1 MVDVTL
7 DEADDSVAMV
17 KLQTEAWELNIWAPI
32 ADLLRLR
39 EVKEADWGA
48 RRSLP
53 VGTCADARVFWAAD
67 QDQVTILIGQDDET
81 WDIAVT
87 VPLGTVD
94 EIARLADEHM

>member
-7 DEADDSVAMV
+7 DDSGGVV
-17 KLQTEAWELNIWAPI
+17 KLRTEAWELNIRAPL
-32 ADLLRLR
+32 ADLVRLR
-39 EVKEADWGA
+39 GIREADWDA

-53 VGTCADARVFWAAD
+53 VGTCADAHVFWVANEEQA
-67 QDQVTILIGQDDET
+67 TILIGQDDET

-94 EIARLADEHM
+94 QIARLAEERM